1 MSKTGFRIA
10 CLVGMIGFV
19 TPVLTPVLAT
29 EQVYHPISPTLGGN
43 PSNGTFLL
51 STAQAQGEGVNSG
64 NNGPTIN
71 FPAINTGGTG
81 GNSGTGGSSGT
92 SGSSGNNGSTGAA
105 NASFRQNL
113 NANPLGAPSGRF

>member
-10 CLVGMIGFV
+10 CLVGAIGFAS
-19 TPVLTPVLAT
+19 PVLAT

-71 FPAINTGGTG
+71 FPAINTGTG
-81 GNSGTGGSSGT
+81 GNGGGGSGGSGASGGGSSG
-92 SGSSGNNGSTGAA
+92 SGA

-113 NANPLGAPSGRF
+113 NANPLGTPSGRF

>member
-10 CLVGMIGFV
+10 CLAGAIGFLA
-19 TPVLTPVLAT
+19 PALTPVLAT
-29 EQVYHPISPTLGGN
+29 EQVYHPISPALGGN

-71 FPAINTGGTG
+71 FPPINTGTG
-81 GNSGTGGSSGT
+81 GNTGTSGSSGT
-92 SGSSGNNGSTGAA
+92 SGSTG
-105 NASFRQNL
+105 
-113 NANPLGAPSGRF
+113 

>member
-10 CLVGMIGFV
+10 CLVGTIGFLS
-19 TPVLTPVLAT
+19 PALTPVLAT
-29 EQVYHPISPTLGGN
+29 EQVYHPISPALGGN

-71 FPAINTGGTG
+71 FPSNFTPTTPTTPSTSAAN
-81 GNSGTGGSSGT
+81 GSSAT
-92 SGSSGNNGSTGAA
+92 SQA
-105 NASFRQNL
+105 FRRSV
-113 NANPLGAPSGRF
+113 ANPLGTNSGMP

>member
-10 CLVGMIGFV
+10 CLVGAIGFMS
-19 TPVLTPVLAT
+19 PALTPVLAT
-29 EQVYHPISPTLGGN
+29 EQVYHPISPALGGN

-71 FPAINTGGTG
+71 FPNLTPT
-81 GNSGTGGSSGT
+81 TPTTGSSSS
-92 SGSSGNNGSTGAA
+92 SGSGASGSTGST
-105 NASFRQNL
+105 NATFRNNSL
-113 NANPLGAPSGRF
+113 ANPLGTSSGRF